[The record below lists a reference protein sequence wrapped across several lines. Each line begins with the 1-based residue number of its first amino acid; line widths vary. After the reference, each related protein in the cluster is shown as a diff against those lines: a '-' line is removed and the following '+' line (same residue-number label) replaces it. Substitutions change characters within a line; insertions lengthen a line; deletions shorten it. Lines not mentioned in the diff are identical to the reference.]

1 MKIRLSRYV
10 VPAVLA
16 ATIPAAAVFAQT
28 QGQNQPPARSA
39 GPSAE
44 TLTRLQDGR
53 IAMIKGALKLN
64 DQQLKLWAPVEE
76 QMRSS
81 FTARQQARSRT
92 PRAASAG
99 RQDRASIAARPARSR
114 QQAHGRSCGAHEDL
128 RRGDQAVLRIPHG
141 RSEGRRRSRAAARRR
156 LWPPRRALGH
166 ASRAPRRAEVATEGA
181 RPARYP
187 SRPGQA

>member
-16 ATIPAAAVFAQT
+16 ATIPAAAVFA

-81 FTARQQARSRT
+81 FTARQQARSERRERGQQGAKT
-92 PRAASAG
+92 ERPSLPDRL
-99 RQDRASIAARPARSR
+99 DRASKRMAEQGPERASLRLSTRHRVRQRDADEERERRLNQVVQRAARPVGMR
-114 QQAHGRSCGAHEDL
+114 
-128 RRGDQAVLRIPHG
+128 
-141 RSEGRRRSRAAARRR
+141 
-156 LWPPRRALGH
+156 
-166 ASRAPRRAEVATEGA
+166 
-181 RPARYP
+181 
-187 SRPGQA
+187 

>member
-16 ATIPAAAVFAQT
+16 ATIPAAAVFAQGQN

-81 FTARQQARSRT
+81 FTARQQARSDRRERGQQGAKT
-92 PRAASAG
+92 ERPSLPDRL
-99 RQDRASIAARPARSR
+99 DRASKRMADRAERMKSYAEAIRPFYASLT
-114 QQAHGRSCGAHEDL
+114 D
-128 RRGDQAVLRIPHG
+128 DQKAVAGVVLRQGAGFGRHG
-141 RSEGRRRSRAAARRR
+141 ARWAMHRE
-156 LWPPRRALGH
+156 
-166 ASRAPRRAEVATEGA
+166 RRAE
-181 RPARYP
+181 
-187 SRPGQA
+187 QK

>member
-1 MKIRLSRYV
+1 MKIRLSRYL

-16 ATIPAAAVFAQT
+16 ATIPAAAVFAQGQN

-81 FTARQQARSRT
+81 FTARQQARSDQQST
-92 PRAASAG
+92 PDVPAPMTCVNTAG
-99 RQDRASIAARPARSR
+99 DVPALPVT
-114 QQAHGRSCGAHEDL
+114 ATRSCGRQRAGPDPEAVEPAEPIKCVATREVGRRLDLDGLGCRL
-128 RRGDQAVLRIPHG
+128 RRAGLGLRC
-141 RSEGRRRSRAAARRR
+141 
-156 LWPPRRALGH
+156 
-166 ASRAPRRAEVATEGA
+166 
-181 RPARYP
+181 
-187 SRPGQA
+187 

>member
-16 ATIPAAAVFAQT
+16 ATIPAAAVFA

-81 FTARQQARSRT
+81 FTARQQARSERRERGQQGAKT
-92 PRAASAG
+92 ERPSLPDRL
-99 RQDRASIAARPARSR
+99 DRASKRMADRAERMKTYAEAIRPFYASLT
-114 QQAHGRSCGAHEDL
+114 D
-128 RRGDQAVLRIPHG
+128 DQKAVAGVVLRQGAGFGRHG
-141 RSEGRRRSRAAARRR
+141 ARWAMHRE
-156 LWPPRRALGH
+156 
-166 ASRAPRRAEVATEGA
+166 RRAE
-181 RPARYP
+181 
-187 SRPGQA
+187 QK

>member
-16 ATIPAAAVFAQT
+16 ATIPAAAVFAQSQN

-76 QMRSS
+76 QMRTS
-81 FTARQQARSRT
+81 FTARQQARTERRERDQQGAKTERPSLPDRL
-92 PRAASAG
+92 
-99 RQDRASIAARPARSR
+99 DRASKRMADRAERMKSYAEAIRPFYASLTDDQKAVAGVILRQGAGFGRHGARWAMHR
-114 QQAHGRSCGAHEDL
+114 E
-128 RRGDQAVLRIPHG
+128 
-141 RSEGRRRSRAAARRR
+141 
-156 LWPPRRALGH
+156 
-166 ASRAPRRAEVATEGA
+166 RRAE
-181 RPARYP
+181 
-187 SRPGQA
+187 QK